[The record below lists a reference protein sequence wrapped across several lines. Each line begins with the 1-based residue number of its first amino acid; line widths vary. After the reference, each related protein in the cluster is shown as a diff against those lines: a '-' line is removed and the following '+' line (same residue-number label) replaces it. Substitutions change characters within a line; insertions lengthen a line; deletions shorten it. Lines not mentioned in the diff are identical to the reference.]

1 MYKGTLVQQGIANET
16 DWFKVQYEDG
26 DTEWLCL
33 STLETDG
40 TLGLQGPAERRVKWC
55 LCEHTKVTNGLSQ
68 ATGAPTKQ
76 PMADDGKV
84 SELQAEVAQAQSEI
98 DAANKRPTRAA
109 KARAQDA
116 LGGAAQAAADL
127 AAKPN
132 RLNKE
137 QGTKNKQVRATA
149 TPATRQQRPANTGSA
164 KPAAGVASSTRG
176 GKRTGGKVNK
186 PIPKRKQK

>member
-1 MYKGTLVQQGIANET
+1 MVQQGIANET

-68 ATGAPTKQ
+68 ATGAPTMQ

-98 DAANKRPTRAA
+98 NAANKRPTRAA
-109 KARAQDA
+109 KARAQV
-116 LGGAAQAAADL
+116 LVSL
-127 AAKPN
+127 H
-132 RLNKE
+132 
-137 QGTKNKQVRATA
+137 QVRKTLQKMKQRSGASYVWENCKKCMTA
-149 TPATRQQRPANTGSA
+149 WLLT
-164 KPAAGVASSTRG
+164 
-176 GKRTGGKVNK
+176 
-186 PIPKRKQK
+186 

>member
-1 MYKGTLVQQGIANET
+1 MVQQGIANET

-68 ATGAPTKQ
+68 ATGAPTMQ

-98 DAANKRPTRAA
+98 NAANKHRFEVRN
-109 KARAQDA
+109 ARIENV
-116 LGGAAQAAADL
+116 LL
-127 AAKPN
+127 S
-132 RLNKE
+132 
-137 QGTKNKQVRATA
+137 
-149 TPATRQQRPANTGSA
+149 GSA
-164 KPAAGVASSTRG
+164 
-176 GKRTGGKVNK
+176 
-186 PIPKRKQK
+186 